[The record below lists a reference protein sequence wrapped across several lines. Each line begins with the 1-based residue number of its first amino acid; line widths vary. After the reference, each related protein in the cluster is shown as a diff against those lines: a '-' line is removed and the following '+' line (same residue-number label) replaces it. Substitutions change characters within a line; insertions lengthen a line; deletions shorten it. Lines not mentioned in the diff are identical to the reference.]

1 MLVCPLVSLFRSS
14 VPHTCT
20 WYHSTFNVGD
30 NNTSWSLCHCWWIL
44 NICVCLSLL
53 FCVCL
58 CMSDCMCLSIFFHRT
73 SSPTFLRTSQF
84 LPGVSSTI
92 LKGISP
98 VKASHIGK
106 SLSGSGEAYLCSP
119 VILSSSLLTNK
130 DSTKSFTPAHNSPT
144 YKNRLHSNHCSD
156 SSSWISLSS
165 FAHNSV
171 TACPIF
177 MPFGLQFSI
186 FFALSSFYTIW
197 AFRMPSGHEKWMP
210 FGPPISCQP
219 GLSLLFSSKMP
230 LGTDCALHHAR
241 CPFLFSWLVPQNL
254 WLSMPCQRVCQVD
267 KFHLVKTF
275 DKFFNHP
282 LSFCL

>member
-1 MLVCPLVSLFRSS
+1 M
-14 VPHTCT
+14 
-20 WYHSTFNVGD
+20 
-30 NNTSWSLCHCWWIL
+30 
-44 NICVCLSLL
+44 CVCA
-53 FCVCL
+53 
-58 CMSDCMCLSIFFHRT
+58 CLSVFLHRT

-171 TACPIF
+171 TARLNF
-177 MPFGLQFSI
+177 MRFGLNFSI
-186 FFALSSFYTIW
+186 FVPLCSLYTEW
-197 AFRMPSGHEKWMP
+197 AFP
-210 FGPPISCQP
+210 
-219 GLSLLFSSKMP
+219 
-230 LGTDCALHHAR
+230 
-241 CPFLFSWLVPQNL
+241 VP
-254 WLSMPCQRVCQVD
+254 
-267 KFHLVKTF
+267 
-275 DKFFNHP
+275 
-282 LSFCL
+282 